1 MTEEEIKLHKAKFI
15 RALEP
20 IKAMLSH
27 KQNFLGKEKW
37 TILVERTRT
46 SIINQPEQYLG
57 PDLGRK
63 KVMAITLVNIIF
75 EEFVKEKEVR
85 WPFIK
90 PATKK
95 KVK

>member
-1 MTEEEIKLHKAKFI
+1 MKKEEIKFHKTKFN

-20 IKAMLSH
+20 IKAMLAH
-27 KQNFLGKEKW
+27 KQNLLSKEKW
-37 TILVERTRT
+37 AVLVDRTRT

-63 KVMAITLVNIIF
+63 KMLAMTLVNIIF

-85 WPFIK
+85 WAFIK
-90 PATKK
+90 PVIKK